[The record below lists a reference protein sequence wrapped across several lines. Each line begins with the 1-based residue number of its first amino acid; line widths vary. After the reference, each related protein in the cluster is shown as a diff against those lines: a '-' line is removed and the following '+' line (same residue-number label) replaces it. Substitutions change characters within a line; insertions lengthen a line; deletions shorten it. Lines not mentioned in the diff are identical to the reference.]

1 MADPVEDDFVQD
13 SVQRDQSNEYDEEMT
28 LLVDAVF
35 RLERAVARIGAMR
48 LQPWR
53 MTLSGYAAMRVI
65 ERRPNLSLAQLSR
78 RCFVKPQTMT
88 RIVAN
93 LSDAGYIKRTV
104 SPGNERAMSLTLT
117 ARGRDVLHEMDS
129 EVLKINETLSENL
142 PGGDRARL
150 IGLLHDS
157 AVAVE
162 REIASFE

>member
-1 MADPVEDDFVQD
+1 MPDLSQPDD
-13 SVQRDQSNEYDEEMT
+13 SNEYDEEMT

-48 LQPWR
+48 LQPWK

-78 RCFVKPQTMT
+78 RCFVKSQTMT

-93 LSDAGYIKRTV
+93 LGDAGYVERTV

-117 ARGRDVLHEMDS
+117 DRGREVLRAMDV
-129 EVLKINETLSENL
+129 EVLKINETLSKNL
-142 PGGDRARL
+142 AGEDRARL
-150 IGLLHDS
+150 VKLLRS
-157 AVAVE
+157 AAVDVE
-162 REIASFE
+162 QEIATIP